1 MTLLLCI
8 NDKNFDSRSA
18 EYIENYPVEGEI
30 YTLRGRTH
38 TPNGMGY
45 LLEEIHNPPMRER
58 NGEEPSFAAH
68 RFRKIDNKTD
78 INQLIEENEEADF
91 NAY

>member
-45 LLEEIHNPPMRER
+45 LLEEIHNPPMRV
-58 NGEEPSFAAH
+58 S
-68 RFRKIDNKTD
+68 
-78 INQLIEENEEADF
+78 
-91 NAY
+91 